1 MTKEARYFFMMLVG
15 LSIMMLSVMVIPEN
29 EYPKASNIISA
40 IVGGLIAAYATYRGL
55 KESDK

>member
-1 MTKEARYFFMMLVG
+1 MTKEARYFIMMLAGVS
-15 LSIMMLSVMVIPEN
+15 LMLLSVMVIPEN

-40 IVGGLIAAYATYRGL
+40 IVGALISAYATYRGL